1 MSTPHG
7 QVTPD
12 VDGGCLPLLATKVR
26 VGSDSRGSEGPGAVR
41 RANASWAFVLSRD
54 GTRHGGDV
62 GCRCRPRFLRQTEL
76 RSHISGRVG
85 ANALPGAWVT
95 SEMNKTGHSPISITK
110 VVGAL
115 ATVGWVVVVVLV
127 LWSAVGVGPR
137 SGRSPIQVR
146 CRYVR
151 PRWGRRRPTLVRG
164 VYSGLGM
171 PNLGL
176 GVADAVLVPLV
187 ALDATPHGPRSGL
200 RGRCG

>member
-1 MSTPHG
+1 MAAACPRSQRRSIGSAVTAAGLRVPGRPRPVCAWPVAGPLFSVAMAQDPDSTLVAG
-7 QVTPD
+7 A
-12 VDGGCLPLLATKVR
+12 G
-26 VGSDSRGSEGPGAVR
+26 RGSCGEQSSGATSAEGRVS
-41 RANASWAFVLSRD
+41 ANAR
-54 GTRHGGDV
+54 
-62 GCRCRPRFLRQTEL
+62 
-76 RSHISGRVG
+76 
-85 ANALPGAWVT
+85 PGAWVT

-127 LWSAVGVGPR
+127 LWVAVGVGPR

-176 GVADAVLVPLV
+176 GVADVVLVPLV